1 MRGLKELLLAG
12 AALEESEAAQPHDP
26 EGSERQ
32 AELALALAGP
42 WLASPW
48 LERAS
53 TARALVLTANAR
65 RLRGEAE
72 QAEETFRRALAFLTG
87 PPDCPERAF
96 YGRHLALLRRDEGE
110 TAEASELLWRAAT
123 VCRAALAEMRT
134 EESVFRRP

>member
-1 MRGLKELLLAG
+1 LSHRCEMRGLRELWLAS
-12 AALEESEAAQPHDP
+12 AALEEAEAAQPHDP

-32 AELALALAGP
+32 AELALAIAKP

-48 LERAS
+48 LERAHAA

-72 QAEETFRRALAFLTG
+72 RAEETFRRALAFLTG

-96 YGRHLALLRRDEGE
+96 YGRHLALLRRD
-110 TAEASELLWRAAT
+110 
-123 VCRAALAEMRT
+123 
-134 EESVFRRP
+134 